1 MVLIES
7 VKEYLSEHLFSKEN
21 DAEKDELV
29 LEQVD
34 FDEWMRIM
42 LS

>member
-1 MVLIES
+1 MQVIS
-7 VKEYLSEHLFSKEN
+7 HIVDYVRVHLFT
-21 DAEKDELV
+21 KDTEYEWEEQV
-29 LEQVD
+29 REQVD